1 LKILID
7 IGHPAHVHYFRN
19 FIFEMQQKGH
29 SFLITARDK
38 EVTHDLLNRYAIPYI
53 NRGKG
58 GKGLVGKLL
67 YILKADWFIYRQARK
82 FKPDLFLSF
91 ASTYAAHAAFLSGK
105 PHIALDD
112 TEHAK
117 FELMLYTPFTKVILS
132 PACFIGSL
140 GEKQIRIPSFVEFL
154 YLHRKRFTPNQDI
167 RFELGMKPD
176 QKLVLL
182 RFISWSASHDIGQK
196 GIPDSEKIKLV
207 GKFRDLGYA
216 VKISAEGALLPE
228 LEPYRL
234 NTASH
239 RIHDVLAE
247 ADLFIGESGT
257 MSTEA
262 CVLGTPAFFINS
274 LDAGV
279 FREEVQRG
287 LLWHFTSGFDVTN
300 AILSCIHETDF
311 ELKHRMA
318 VQKLHAE
325 KIDFT
330 GLLLWFIET
339 FPASIR
345 ELKTNNSL
353 FKRFLIA

>member
-1 LKILID
+1 MKILID
-7 IGHPAHVHYFRN
+7 IGHPAHVHYFKN

-67 YILKADWFIYRQARK
+67 YILKADWFIYRQAQK

-91 ASTYAAHAAFLSGK
+91 ASTYAAHAAFLSAK

-140 GEKQIRIPSFVEFL
+140 GEKQIRIASFVEFL
-154 YLHRKRFTPNQDI
+154 YLHRKRFTPNPDI
-167 RFELGMKPD
+167 RVELGLKPD
-176 QKLVLL
+176 QKLLLL

-216 VKISAEGALLPE
+216 VKISAEGTLLPE
-228 LEPYRL
+228 LEPFRL
-234 NTASH
+234 NTVSH

-287 LLWHFTSGFDVTN
+287 LLWHFHSGQDISEK
-300 AILSCIHETDF
+300 ILSIISEPEF
-311 ELKHRMA
+311 KAKHQVA
-318 VQKLHAE
+318 VEKLHAE

-330 GLLLWFIET
+330 DFLVWFFEHYPESFSEIKKN
-339 FPASIR
+339 PY
-345 ELKTNNSL
+345 SL
-353 FKRFLIA
+353 NKG

>member
-1 LKILID
+1 
-7 IGHPAHVHYFRN
+7 
-19 FIFEMQQKGH
+19 MQRKGH

-38 EVTHDLLNRYAIPYI
+38 EVSHDLLNRYSIPFY

-58 GKGLVGKLL
+58 GMGLLGKLL
-67 YILKADWFIYRQARK
+67 YMLKADWFIYRKART

-132 PACFIGSL
+132 PDCFIGSL
-140 GEKQIRIPSFVEFL
+140 GEKQIRIPAFIEFL
-154 YLHRKRFTPNQDI
+154 YLHRVRF
-167 RFELGMKPD
+167 KPD
-176 QKLVLL
+176 ENIRTDLDLKTGQKLTLL

-196 GIPDSEKIKLV
+196 GIPDAEKIKLV
-207 GKFRDLGYA
+207 RKFQDMGY
-216 VKISAEGALLPE
+216 VVRISAEGALLPE
-228 LEPYRL
+228 LEPFRL
-234 NTASH
+234 KIESH
-239 RIHDVLAE
+239 RIHDVLAQS
-247 ADLFIGESGT
+247 DVFIGESGT

-262 CVLGTPAFFINS
+262 CLLGTPAFFVNS

-287 LLWHFTSGFDVTN
+287 LLWHFQSGEDVTEKIIS
-300 AILSCIHETDF
+300 ILNTTDF
-311 ELKHRMA
+311 EAKHRMA

-330 GLLLWFIET
+330 GFLVWFIEH
-339 FPASIR
+339 FPLSSLEI
-345 ELKTNNSL
+345 KNNPDI
-353 FKRFLIA
+353 FIKYIV